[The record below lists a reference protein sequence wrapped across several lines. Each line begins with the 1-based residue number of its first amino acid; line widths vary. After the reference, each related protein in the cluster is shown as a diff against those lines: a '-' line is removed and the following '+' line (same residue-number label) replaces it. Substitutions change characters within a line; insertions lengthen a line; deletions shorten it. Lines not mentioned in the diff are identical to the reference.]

1 MHSFQAFGFRY
12 CEKVLVKK
20 FSEQNQTI
28 VDDIHL
34 LEKNTFNNYNNIMP
48 KDDDLFISGPRD
60 YNEQTDSF
68 RFDLE
73 NLIYRY
79 IDEYD
84 INTITI
90 IGALQEKVVELSN
103 EGNEDFESDIELQ

>member
-1 MHSFQAFGFRY
+1 MS
-12 CEKVLVKK
+12 
-20 FSEQNQTI
+20 N
-28 VDDIHL
+28 DD
-34 LEKNTFNNYNNIMP
+34 E
-48 KDDDLFISGPRD
+48 LFISGPRD

-68 RFDLE
+68 RMDLE

-90 IGALQEKVVELSN
+90 IGALQEKVIELSN
-103 EGNEDFESDIELQ
+103 EGNIEFESDIELE

>member
-1 MHSFQAFGFRY
+1 M
-12 CEKVLVKK
+12 
-20 FSEQNQTI
+20 N
-28 VDDIHL
+28 DD
-34 LEKNTFNNYNNIMP
+34 E
-48 KDDDLFISGPRD
+48 LFISGPKD
-60 YNEQTDSF
+60 YDEQTDSF
-68 RFDLE
+68 RIDLE

-103 EGNEDFESDIELQ
+103 EGDIEFESDIEIE

>member
-1 MHSFQAFGFRY
+1 MNDENEEELY
-12 CEKVLVKK
+12 
-20 FSEQNQTI
+20 
-28 VDDIHL
+28 
-34 LEKNTFNNYNNIMP
+34 
-48 KDDDLFISGPRD
+48 ISGPKD
-60 YNEQTDSF
+60 YDEQTDSF
-68 RFDLE
+68 RIDLE

-103 EGNEDFESDIELQ
+103 EGNVEFESDIDLD

>member
-1 MHSFQAFGFRY
+1 MNDENEEELY
-12 CEKVLVKK
+12 
-20 FSEQNQTI
+20 
-28 VDDIHL
+28 
-34 LEKNTFNNYNNIMP
+34 
-48 KDDDLFISGPRD
+48 ISGPKD
-60 YNEQTDSF
+60 YDEQTDSF
-68 RFDLE
+68 RIDLE

-103 EGNEDFESDIELQ
+103 EGNVEFDSDIDLD

>member
-1 MHSFQAFGFRY
+1 M
-12 CEKVLVKK
+12 
-20 FSEQNQTI
+20 N
-28 VDDIHL
+28 DD
-34 LEKNTFNNYNNIMP
+34 FY
-48 KDDDLFISGPRD
+48 ISGPRD
-60 YNEQTDSF
+60 YDEQTDSF

-90 IGALQEKVVELSN
+90 IGALQEKIQELSQ
-103 EGNEDFESDIELQ
+103 EGNVEFEEDLDE